1 MKALLLLSSWLFENL
16 KLLVNSDPVL
26 LLPLPCPG
34 VWALIVHLG
43 MQCFLRNF
51 PLHLLGLNICQHWV
65 HLRHQQLSF
74 CLRSFL
80 PFYPL
85 SSPFKV
91 FVPVSTGPSGAALL
105 GFSVG
110 VNKYAGNLLDTKQY
124 TFSIALEKM
133 WLFAVSQESCK
144 IRPTQKPSVTASCLP
159 IHRKNCATL
168 RTASRL
174 LSLFYTVEGS
184 HIFMRFNRANCQYW
198 RNSGP
203 VTWHVARYCNST

>member
-1 MKALLLLSSWLFENL
+1 MKALLLLSFWLFETL
-16 KLLVNSDPVL
+16 KLLVNSDTVL
-26 LLPLPCPG
+26 LLLLPCPG

-74 CLRSFL
+74 CLCSSL

-91 FVPVSTGPSGAALL
+91 FVPVSTGPSGATLL

-110 VNKYAGNLLDTKQY
+110 VYKYAGNLLDTKQY

-133 WLFAVSQESCK
+133 WLFAVSP
-144 IRPTQKPSVTASCLP
+144 RV
-159 IHRKNCATL
+159 
-168 RTASRL
+168 
-174 LSLFYTVEGS
+174 F
-184 HIFMRFNRANCQYW
+184 
-198 RNSGP
+198 
-203 VTWHVARYCNST
+203 